1 MNLEYKESIDIAV
14 KKKMN
19 VIFKDEEDYQKF
31 KTSWIH
37 SNKGLRTEDG
47 KLSLLL
53 DIEEVDEECKIQ
65 QRELEELTINEIKGS
80 IKFDAR
86 IKTELVK

>member
-1 MNLEYKESIDIAV
+1 M
-14 KKKMN
+14 
-19 VIFKDEEDYQKF
+19 
-31 KTSWIH
+31 
-37 SNKGLRTEDG
+37 
-47 KLSLLL
+47 LL